1 MLMRRANLHDS
12 KLLFGI
18 FLINEDSPF
27 MNKEMPPM
35 RLSGEKVQRRLTS
48 C

>member
-1 MLMRRANLHDS
+1 MLMRRANLHVS

-27 MNKEMPPM
+27 IKKEMPPCDFQ
-35 RLSGEKVQRRLTS
+35 EKR
-48 C
+48 CEEG